1 MLFSCP
7 VTRFISLACFYDQPF
22 PLHPTHSVAF
32 PHLISSPPIS
42 SFLFPSP
49 YIQNPVCTRLYPP
62 QPDPTQPT
70 KTVSCSSSSIPHHLL
85 HLLLPMII
93 FFSPSRRHRRPS
105 PTTSSSSTPK
115 NQPTRPPLQ
124 SLQRLL
130 RRPSLFLFF
139 AINSHCGSCESD
151 AQGENGIEE
160 PTASLQREKKILG
173 ELLLCCF
180 VLGNVLWKM
189 ENVGN
194 RAKKKK
200 KNKKRQA

>member
-1 MLFSCP
+1 MTTAS
-7 VTRFISLACFYDQPF
+7 QF
-22 PLHPTHSVAF
+22 PLHPTHSIAF
-32 PHLISSPPIS
+32 PHLISSHIFLSFSFSIHPKPRVYTSVS
-42 SFLFPSP
+42 SL
-49 YIQNPVCTRLYPP
+49 
-62 QPDPTQPT
+62 TQPNPAHQNR
-70 KTVSCSSSSIPHHLL
+70 VLLFIPHHLF

-93 FFSPSRRHRRPS
+93 FFPPSRRHRRPSPS

-160 PTASLQREKKILG
+160 PTAFPQREKK
-173 ELLLCCF
+173 
-180 VLGNVLWKM
+180 NSW
-189 ENVGN
+189 
-194 RAKKKK
+194 
-200 KNKKRQA
+200 

>member
-1 MLFSCP
+1 
-7 VTRFISLACFYDQPF
+7 
-22 PLHPTHSVAF
+22 
-32 PHLISSPPIS
+32 
-42 SFLFPSP
+42 
-49 YIQNPVCTRLYPP
+49 
-62 QPDPTQPT
+62 
-70 KTVSCSSSSIPHHLL
+70 
-85 HLLLPMII
+85 MII

-105 PTTSSSSTPK
+105 PSPTTSSSSSTPK

-160 PTASLQREKKILG
+160 PTAFPEREKKILG
-173 ELLLCCF
+173 ELLLCCV

-194 RAKKKK
+194 
-200 KNKKRQA
+200 